1 MVKHHR
7 VTNSRLRP
15 GTAGARSATTWH
27 DELVSLVLDTTALPQ
42 GDRADALREAMQ
54 SAGITAH
61 VMPFQKTTVQAKMH
75 LWKLDRS
82 GTTLMHRVG
91 TGLWLERTH
100 RQAQIASEQ
109 IALTLLSPRSWTFNQ
124 YRTEHASG
132 ASPALIIVN
141 QAEPYDHRRHDFGS
155 TIAVNIDRSLLDLP
169 MDTVAR
175 ASRNLSSANP
185 LHGLVG
191 DYLKHAVEIA
201 RESPTS
207 AEQLSSTTV
216 QLTRALI
223 CAAAGD
229 PRTGEAMSATLVDRI
244 KIYIDAHATDPA
256 LSADVIAAAH
266 NISVRHLYNVWRTQ
280 EMSLANRILQRRL
293 ERARDQLADP
303 TKRHLTVAAIGRA
316 CGFSDPTHFGRR
328 FRAAYG
334 TTPREWRN
342 R

>member
-1 MVKHHR
+1 M
-7 VTNSRLRP
+7 
-15 GTAGARSATTWH
+15 
-27 DELVSLVLDTTALPQ
+27 VLDTTALPK
-42 GDRADALREAMQ
+42 GDRADALREAMR

-61 VMPFQKTTVQAKMH
+61 VMPFQTTTVQAKMH

-100 RQAQIASEQ
+100 RQAQIAAEQ
-109 IALTLLSPRSWTFNQ
+109 VALTLLSPRSWTFDQ
-124 YRTEHASG
+124 YRTEHVSG
-132 ASPALIIVN
+132 ASPGLVVVN
-141 QAEPYDHRRHDFGS
+141 QAEAYDHRRLDFGS

-169 MDTVAR
+169 METVAK
-175 ASRNLSSANP
+175 ASRNLSSTSP
-185 LHGLVG
+185 LHGLVV
-191 DYLKHAVEIA
+191 DYLKHAVQVA

-207 AEQLSSTTV
+207 MEQLSSTTV
-216 QLTRALI
+216 ELTRALI

-229 PRTGEAMSATLVDRI
+229 PRTGESLAATLADRI

-256 LSADVIAAAH
+256 LSADVVAAAH

-280 EMSLANRILQRRL
+280 DTSLANRILQRRL

-316 CGFSDPTHFGRR
+316 CGFNDPTHFGRR
-328 FRAAYG
+328 FRATYG
-334 TTPREWRN
+334 ITPREWRN